1 MESELKGDLKRFGK
15 MAFVRAADCT
25 EAIRR
30 FHSLKSKVERMSP
43 KSKVQPPSSKAL
55 RRSRSLKSKKGK
67 AIEKRQGA
75 DFELLNT
82 VYKWVFV
89 PMSIWPVDVR
99 GLCLHLLDCVES
111 GRRVDERARLL
122 CEYLGEAP
130 AESVCKGISEYE
142 HAVKAGSYES
152 LIEAQYKFDLIE
164 TELEENPEFKADWE
178 RLKGEFAVEK
188 YQNVRGVIRRRRV
201 EERNF
206 RGSDWKFSWRT
217 EAERFQLVFDAFC
230 HRWDLYGMEGV
241 RKIPRSKIQA
251 PNRRMDR
258 SSKESDNVG
267 EEWEYKPLL
276 LKLSVNLTPFS
287 TMIEVPRYWS
297 FDPKRDLK
305 WGAVTMLHRMRE
317 VRRQGPKLSPSRA
330 ARQEEAALAR
340 RLWREAT
347 RAGLKGDGRKAWV
360 MERLGWDVRTDESR
374 LRRLLKGGE
383 EETSNIER

>member
-1 MESELKGDLKRFGK
+1 MESDLKGDLKRFGR

-25 EAIRR
+25 EVIRR
-30 FHSLKSKVERMSP
+30 FHSLKSN
-43 KSKVQPPSSKAL
+43 VQPPSSKAL
-55 RRSRSLKSKKGK
+55 RRSRSPKSQKGK
-67 AIEKRQGA
+67 ADDA
-75 DFELLNT
+75 DFGLLKK
-82 VYKWVFV
+82 VYEWVFV

-122 CEYLGEAP
+122 CEYLGDVP
-130 AESVCKGISEYE
+130 AEPVCKGISEYE

-152 LIEAQYKFDLIE
+152 LIEAQYKFDLME
-164 TELEENPEFKADWE
+164 AELEENAEFKADWE
-178 RLKGEFAVEK
+178 AIKRVFDIAK
-188 YQNVRGVIRRRRV
+188 YRNAKGVIRRRMV
-201 EERNF
+201 QERNF
-206 RGSDWKFSWRT
+206 RPRDWKFAWRM
-217 EAERFQLVFDAFC
+217 EWERFQNVFDAFC
-230 HRWDLYGMEGV
+230 HRWDLYGME
-241 RKIPRSKIQA
+241 A
-251 PNRRMDR
+251 DR
-258 SSKESDNVG
+258 
-267 EEWEYKPLL
+267 PLL

-305 WGAVTMLHRMRE
+305 WGAVTKLHRMRE

-330 ARQEEAALAR
+330 ARQEEAAAAR

-374 LRRLLKGGE
+374 LRRLLGIVK
-383 EETSNIER
+383 TLNR